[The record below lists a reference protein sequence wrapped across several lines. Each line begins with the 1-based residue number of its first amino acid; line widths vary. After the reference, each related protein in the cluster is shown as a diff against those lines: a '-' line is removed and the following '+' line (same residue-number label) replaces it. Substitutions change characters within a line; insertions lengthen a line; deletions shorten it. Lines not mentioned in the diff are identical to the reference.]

1 MAAVASRYARALTDV
16 VTGPKPLEQPDII
29 DRQLSSFLELIE
41 ESVALRNL
49 LESPAVRAA
58 RKKEVIKTLGARLE
72 LSRTAQNVLFLLV
85 DHRRMAQLKAI
96 LTQFRA
102 MVDEH
107 MGLVQARVTSAQPL
121 SDADRAGL
129 EAALAGKTGRRVRAS
144 YDVDPSLIGGVV
156 TRVGSTIYDGS
167 VVEQLRLLREKL
179 AT

>member
-1 MAAVASRYARALTDV
+1 MAEVASRYARALTDV
-16 VTGPKPLEQPDII
+16 VTGPKPLEQPDVIE
-29 DRQLSSFLELIE
+29 RQLRSFQELIE
-41 ESVALRNL
+41 ESADLRNM

-58 RKKEVIKTLGARLE
+58 RKKALIETLGARLE
-72 LSRTAQNVLFLLV
+72 LSKTARNVLFLLV
-85 DHRRMAQLKAI
+85 DHRRMNQLGAI

-102 MVDEH
+102 MVDEQ

-144 YDVDPSLIGGVV
+144 YEVDPALIGGVV

-167 VVEQLRLLREKL
+167 VVEHLRLLREKL